1 MLNIGDKA
9 PEFKLKNQ
17 DGEEVTLNK
26 YHGKKVI
33 IYFYPKDDT
42 PGCTT
47 ESIGF
52 SEKKDVFKKQNTV
65 ILGVSADSVESHVK
79 FCNKHN
85 LKVELLSDPEKN
97 MISEYGAWQEKS
109 MYGKKY
115 MGIAR
120 STYLIDENGVIQNYW
135 PKVKV
140 NGHVDAVLEA
150 ITSKN

>member
-1 MLNIGDKA
+1 MLTIGDKA
-9 PEFKLKNQ
+9 PNFSLKNQ
-17 DGEEVTLNK
+17 AGEDITLTEFS
-26 YHGKKVI
+26 GKKVV

-52 SEKKDVFKKQNTV
+52 SEKIDEFKKQNTV
-65 ILGVSADSVESHVK
+65 ILGVSADSVESHIK

-85 LKVELLSDPEKN
+85 LKVELLSDPNKT
-97 MISEYGAWQEKS
+97 MITEYGAWQEKN

-115 MGIAR
+115 MGIMR
-120 STYLIDENGVIQNYW
+120 STYLVDETGVIQNYW

-140 NGHVDAVLEA
+140 NGHVDAVIEA
-150 ITSKN
+150 IQA

>member
-1 MLNIGDKA
+1 MLTIGEKA
-9 PEFKLKNQ
+9 TKFTLKNQ
-17 DGEEVTLNK
+17 VGEDITLDD
-26 YHGKKVI
+26 YIGKKVV

-52 SEKKDVFKKQNTV
+52 SEKIDEFEKQNTV

-85 LKVELLSDPEKN
+85 LKVELLSDPEKK
-97 MISEYGAWQEKS
+97 MITAYGAWQEKN

-120 STYLIDENGVIQNYW
+120 STYLINEKGVVQNYW

-140 NGHVDAVLEA
+140 NGHVDAVMEA
-150 ITSKN
+150 LNA